1 MELLLRNANGRIRGD
16 RPLTG
21 RFKVALEPGLVGS
34 VFGMA
39 SNSTENSEEPV
50 TGLFAVLSGIEFK
63 VDFFRPAP
71 ACASH
76 APSQPHGPSE
86 RIAFRIRRGANGG

>member
-50 TGLFAVLSGIEFK
+50 TV
-63 VDFFRPAP
+63 
-71 ACASH
+71 
-76 APSQPHGPSE
+76 
-86 RIAFRIRRGANGG
+86 